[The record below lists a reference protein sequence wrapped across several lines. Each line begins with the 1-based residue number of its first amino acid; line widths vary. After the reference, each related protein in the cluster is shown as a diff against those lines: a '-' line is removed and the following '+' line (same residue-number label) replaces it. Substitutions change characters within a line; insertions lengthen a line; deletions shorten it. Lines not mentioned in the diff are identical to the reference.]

1 MTAFTIFKQLLAV
14 NNEDF
19 QLKPDQF
26 KIMIKT
32 KC

>member
-1 MTAFTIFKQLLAV
+1 MFFKQLLAL

-19 QLKPDQF
+19 QLNPDQF